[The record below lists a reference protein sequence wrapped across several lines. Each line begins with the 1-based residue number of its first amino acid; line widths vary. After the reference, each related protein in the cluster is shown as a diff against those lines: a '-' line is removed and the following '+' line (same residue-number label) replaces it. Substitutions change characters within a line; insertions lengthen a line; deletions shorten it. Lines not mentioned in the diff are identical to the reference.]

1 MNQNL
6 KVEVGKDFGDVP
18 VLPLGKM
25 DLAVADLFLPVQPG
39 LLHTAGI
46 AFVHASR
53 VKDRKRGIGSSISS
67 SWDVHS
73 SFRWSVGSFRWS
85 ADSTISKEA
94 LQSGYQ
100 FLNFT
105 SYPSER

>member
-1 MNQNL
+1 M
-6 KVEVGKDFGDVP
+6 V
-18 VLPLGKM
+18 M
-25 DLAVADLFLPVQPG
+25 FLRCPWGSWTWQS
-39 LLHTAGI
+39 LTFSCLSSWACYTLQESLSSMT
-46 AFVHASR
+46 SR

-73 SFRWSVGSFRWS
+73 SFRWS

-100 FLNFT
+100 LLNFT
-105 SYPSER
+105 SYS

>member
-1 MNQNL
+1 MVTFL
-6 KVEVGKDFGDVP
+6 C
-18 VLPLGKM
+18 VLWGRWTWQSLTFSC
-25 DLAVADLFLPVQPG
+25 LSSQACCT
-39 LLHTAGI
+39 LLESLLSMT
-46 AFVHASR
+46 SR

-73 SFRWSVGSFRWS
+73 SFRWS

-100 FLNFT
+100 LLNFT
-105 SYPSER
+105 SYS